1 MRSVQYVLLDPTGN
15 LTCLVLDPV
24 TEGERTG
31 ITAELM
37 RRCEQVGYLVPPKN
51 QEARG
56 RLQMMGGEFCGN
68 AAMATAA
75 WLAGVDGLREGEETH
90 VPLEVSGAEDI
101 LVCRIRREKEC
112 WQGTVE
118 MPRILEIGEREI
130 AGHRLTAVRLPGML
144 HLIRPGK
151 DPDREEMENLLM
163 KAAEQ
168 LPDPAIGFL
177 QWDREHGCMT
187 PLVYVR
193 DSGTMVWEQACGSGS
208 SAIAAWTAAKE
219 GRSVHLDIQQPGGVL
234 ALDVTT
240 EGKEIRRIELTGKI
254 RIGRPKTIRIP

>member
-24 TEGERTG
+24 TEEERAG

-37 RRCEQVGYLVPPKN
+37 HRCEQVGYLIPPKN
-51 QEARG
+51 PEARG

-75 WLAGVDGLREGEETH
+75 WLAREDGLREGEETH
-90 VPLEVSGAEDI
+90 VPLEVSGADGV

-118 MPRILEIGEREI
+118 MPQILEICEREV
-130 AGHRLTAVRLPGML
+130 AGRCLTAVRLPGML
-144 HLIRPGK
+144 HLIRLGK
-151 DPDREEMENLLM
+151 DPDREEMEKFLM

-177 QWDREHGCMT
+177 QWDKEHGYLT

-208 SAIAAWTAAKE
+208 SAVAACTAVTE

-234 ALDVTT
+234 TLDVTT

-254 RIGRPKTIRIP
+254 RIGRPETIRIP